1 LCGESERQMPLQFI
15 DYNSR
20 VLQAPYY
27 PQIRDEL
34 GVISMTT
41 CWYQSTDF
49 WLFVVFHNNSHRV

>member
-41 CWYQSTDF
+41 C
-49 WLFVVFHNNSHRV
+49 